1 MNVTSLAVPVGSALI
16 ALGVSLGTIEA
27 LADDTTDVVKRVT
40 AVEIKQA
47 EAESSK
53 VMIAQNAQH
62 LARLEVIVEKIATQ
76 QIRLIENTA
85 AICASTDANCK

>member
-1 MNVTSLAVPVGSALI
+1 MNITAFAVPVGSALI

-40 AVEIKQA
+40 AVEIKIA
-47 EAESSK
+47 EAQSSK
-53 VMIAQNAQH
+53 VMIEQNAQQ

-76 QIRLIENTA
+76 QLRLIENTA

>member
-1 MNVTSLAVPVGSALI
+1 MNVTSLAVPAASALI
-16 ALGVSLGTIEA
+16 ALGVSLGTLEA
-27 LADDTTDVVKRVT
+27 MADDTSEVVKRVT
-40 AVEIKQA
+40 AVEIKLA
-47 EAESSK
+47 AAESSK

>member
-1 MNVTSLAVPVGSALI
+1 MNISSLAVPIGSALI
-16 ALGVSLGTIEA
+16 ALGVSLGTLEA
-27 LADDTTDVVKRVT
+27 MADDTSEVIKRVH

-53 VMIAQNAQH
+53 VMIAQNAQQ

-76 QIRLIENTA
+76 QLRLIENTA
-85 AICASTDANCK
+85 AICASTSSDCK